1 MQTMR
6 ADVSQVPM
14 VTVVVPTY
22 NRANLIRET
31 LDSILAQQF
40 ADFELV
46 VVSDGC
52 TDGTEAAV
60 ESYRDPRI
68 RLIRQPNSGGP
79 ARPRNT
85 GVQNARG
92 KYVAFCDDDDLWMPE
107 KLARQVEAMERNPDA
122 ALCFT
127 RGVTFGNGDFF
138 ARHALKKGVDRNH
151 FRRLLYGNFIANSSV
166 MVRRSVLAEVG
177 PFNVEKFLHGAEDYE
192 MWLRIAYRHRL
203 LRIDEPLIRYRVH
216 PTNLAGNRARG
227 TLRGIYIVRS
237 LRHKAISAAIF
248 LPLLWQRMKYAAYAV
263 ARR

>member
-1 MQTMR
+1 M
-6 ADVSQVPM
+6 SPEPM

-31 LDSILAQQF
+31 LESILAQQF

-107 KLARQVEAMERNPDA
+107 KLTRQVEAMEGDLDA
-122 ALCFT
+122 GLCFT
-127 RGVTFGNGDFF
+127 GGVTFGQGDFLS
-138 ARHALKKGVDRNH
+138 RRALKKGVDRNH
-151 FRRLLYGNFIANSSV
+151 FRTLLYGNFIANSSV
-166 MVRRSVLAEVG
+166 MVRRSVLGEMG
-177 PFNVEKFLHGAEDYE
+177 PFNVDEFLRGAEDYE
-192 MWLRIAYRHRL
+192 MWVRIAYRHRL
-203 LRIDEPLIRYRVH
+203 IRIEEPLIRYRVH
-216 PTNLAGNRARG
+216 PTNLAGNRARA
-227 TLRGIYIVRS
+227 TLRGIYVLRS
-237 LRHKAISAAIF
+237 LRDKMISTPVF
-248 LPLLWQRMKYAAYAV
+248 LPLTWQRLKYVAYAV